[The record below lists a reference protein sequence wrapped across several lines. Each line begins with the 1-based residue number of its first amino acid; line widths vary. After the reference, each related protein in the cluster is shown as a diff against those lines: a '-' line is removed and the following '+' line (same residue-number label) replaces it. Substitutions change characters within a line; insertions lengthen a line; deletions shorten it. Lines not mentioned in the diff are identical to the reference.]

1 MNSEDR
7 RSGGER
13 REGMD
18 TMAEIHEVSLLLGR
32 IDGRLGALENTVN
45 QQHAVIDNMNNIL
58 TNYRLKIVGIST
70 TLSIVATLIVS
81 AIAS

>member
-7 RSGGER
+7 RGGGDR
-13 REGMD
+13 REGVY
-18 TMAEIHEVSLLLGR
+18 TMTEIHEVSLLLGR

-70 TLSIVATLIVS
+70 TLSIIATLIVS
-81 AIAS
+81 AIVQ